1 MANNGATRTV
11 LAKVQGKSQAEINK
25 AFENQNVEAE
35 SVKKIPL
42 KNPSEHN
49 HSK

>member
-1 MANNGATRTV
+1 MANGSSRIV
-11 LAKVQGKSQAEINK
+11 LAETVNKSQAEINK
-25 AFENQNVEAE
+25 AFANENEVA
-35 SVKKIPL
+35 KKKKFPL